1 MKKHLLHELFD
12 SHVLHALHDL
22 NDPDGFDAL
31 IRESAKSTQIS
42 GPPPRLTNSLKAEL
56 YARENAA
63 RREIPVRTISLWY
76 LPMVINCIIFGLLG
90 ILSFLLISDLLLLT
104 LAVLGCAYAAA
115 AGIVLTVIG
124 MKRTN
129 MREECAI
136 HIEKRGA
143 LT

>member
-1 MKKHLLHELFD
+1 MKKHKLHEL
-12 SHVLHALHDL
+12 HEVHDL
-22 NDPDGFDAL
+22 NDSNEFDAL
-31 IRESAKSTQIS
+31 IRESAKSGQTA
-42 GPPPRLTNSLKAEL
+42 GPPPRLTNALKAEL

-63 RREIPVRTISLWY
+63 RREIPTRTISLWY

-90 ILSFLLISDLLLLT
+90 ILSFLLISDPLLLVF
-104 LAVLGCAYAAA
+104 AVLGCAYGAA

>member
-1 MKKHLLHELFD
+1 MKKHKLHELYD
-12 SHVLHALHDL
+12 SHELHASHDL
-22 NDPDGFDAL
+22 NDSDEFDAL
-31 IRESAKSTQIS
+31 IRESAKSGQIS
-42 GPPPRLTNSLKAEL
+42 GPPPRLTNALKAEL

-63 RREIPVRTISLWY
+63 RRGIPVRTISLWY